1 VAFQITLGLG
11 TQYDGAPSPIT
22 AAFARRAS
30 ALAGDARFAA
40 AAHAGELL
48 DDRARV
54 LRQAGRR
61 QADELE
67 LRGRNTA
74 GGRI

>member
-1 VAFQITLGLG
+1 MEV
-11 TQYDGAPSPIT
+11 
-22 AAFARRAS
+22 S

-40 AAHAGELL
+40 TAHADELL

-61 QADELE
+61 QRRLKSPG
-67 LRGRNTA
+67 LP
-74 GGRI
+74 